1 MRSIT
6 LQRGGSTGG
15 SLVCYLSRCSLRK
28 SQMKSVEAAA
38 ADGSVSLLQVRQSS
52 ATFERNGS
60 LH

>member
-1 MRSIT
+1 
-6 LQRGGSTGG
+6 
-15 SLVCYLSRCSLRK
+15 
-28 SQMKSVEAAA
+28 MKSVEAAA